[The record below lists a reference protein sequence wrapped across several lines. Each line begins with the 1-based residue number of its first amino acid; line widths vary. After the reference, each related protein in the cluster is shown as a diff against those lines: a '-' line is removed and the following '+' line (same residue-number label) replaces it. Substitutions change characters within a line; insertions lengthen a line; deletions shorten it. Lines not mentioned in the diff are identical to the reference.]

1 MENCVEPY
9 PASTSNGAGDSGRAA
24 LDRRA
29 MDALMNAVEARVR
42 EQGAQIDRRLADLE
56 AGLALEINAVRQ
68 QADALAGRAD
78 TAIELAHKQWN
89 EQTLALW
96 QQRKEDLAS
105 LRQEIAEFQR
115 KFTEE
120 IAGAVEKEVSARLE
134 ATAANMRI
142 LVETAATAR
151 IDPLVAQ
158 MDARNAEFALMR
170 QEVTG
175 LRQRTIESERT
186 VLEIALGMGEW
197 FRELAARMCAPRPGA
212 VQPGPIADGATVAK
226 R

>member
-1 MENCVEPY
+1 MENCLESH
-9 PASTSNGAGDSGRAA
+9 PASAPNGAADPGRPA

-29 MDALMNAVEARVR
+29 MDALVNAVEARLR

-56 AGLALEINAVRQ
+56 AGLALEINALRQ
-68 QADALAGRAD
+68 QADATAGHND

-96 QQRKEDLAS
+96 QQRKEDLAA
-105 LRQEIAEFQR
+105 LRQEI
-115 KFTEE
+115 TESQSHFADE
-120 IAGAVEKEVSARLE
+120 IANAVETEVSEKLE
-134 ATAANMRI
+134 ATAANLRT

-151 IDPLVAQ
+151 IDPLVDQ
-158 MDARNAEFALMR
+158 MAARNTEFVAMR
-170 QEVTG
+170 QEDTS

-197 FRELAARMCAPRPGA
+197 FRELAARMCAPRPA
-212 VQPGPIADGATVAK
+212 PQIPDGATTAK

>member
-1 MENCVEPY
+1 METCLESY
-9 PASTSNGAGDSGRAA
+9 PASSSNGTADSGRPA

-29 MDALMNAVEARVR
+29 MDALVNAVEARLR
-42 EQGAQIDRRLADLE
+42 EQGAQVDRRLADLE
-56 AGLALEINAVRQ
+56 AALALEINALRQ
-68 QADALAGRAD
+68 QADAFAGRSD
-78 TAIELAHKQWN
+78 TSLELAQKQWN

-115 KFTEE
+115 KFAAE
-120 IAGAVEKEVSARLE
+120 IAAAVEREVSEKLE
-134 ATAANMRI
+134 TTAANMRT

-151 IDPLVAQ
+151 IDPLIERL
-158 MDARNAEFALMR
+158 DARNAEFTAMR
-170 QEVTG
+170 QE
-175 LRQRTIESERT
+175 LASLSQRTIESERT

-197 FRELAARMCAPRPGA
+197 FRELAARMCAPRPA
-212 VQPGPIADGATVAK
+212 SPQIPAPK

>member
-9 PASTSNGAGDSGRAA
+9 PAPTGNGSADPGRPA

-29 MDALMNAVEARVR
+29 MDALVNAVEARLR

-56 AGLALEINAVRQ
+56 AGLALEISALRQ
-68 QADALAGRAD
+68 QADASAGRND

-96 QQRKEDLAS
+96 QQRKDDLAS

-115 KFTEE
+115 KFAEE
-120 IAGAVEKEVSARLE
+120 LATAVEKEVSEKLE

-151 IDPLVAQ
+151 IDPLVDQ
-158 MDARNAEFALMR
+158 MDARNGEFAALR
-170 QEVTG
+170 QELTS

-197 FRELAARMCAPRPGA
+197 FRELAARMCAPRPAA
-212 VQPGPIADGATVAK
+212 VQAQVPGDSAPAAK

>member
-9 PASTSNGAGDSGRAA
+9 PATTPNGAADSGRPT

-29 MDALMNAVEARVR
+29 MDALVNAVEARIR

-56 AGLALEINAVRQ
+56 AGLALEINGLRQ
-68 QADALAGRAD
+68 QADALVGRTD

-115 KFTEE
+115 KFADE
-120 IAGAVEKEVSARLE
+120 IAAAVEKEVSDNLE
-134 ATAANMRI
+134 STAANMRT

-151 IDPLVAQ
+151 IDPLVDQ
-158 MDARNAEFALMR
+158 MNARTAEFAAMR
-170 QEVTG
+170 QEISS

-197 FRELAARMCAPRPGA
+197 FREMAARMCAPRPA
-212 VQPGPIADGATVAK
+212 VQPAAPVDGAPAVK